1 MINISMNFGGFLYPM
16 DIALRILKAKYQDD
30 IEDMFVDLP
39 QLKESCGEFIT
50 EVWDSIKPVTM
61 LELMDSKSSIFVNT
75 REENIGDKRRTL
87 FRFLPLSLMYDNA
100 EVVDERV
107 VVTKQRSFQVVPN
120 PPLSPDVIATLT
132 EEQLQAYYKQG
143 EKIVEV
149 ENGVIE
155 NVYRLKRLSVKK
167 VFPEIKQP
175 EFNGKKVTWMYAV
188 EVTDT
193 HTGKKYHLRVPAD
206 ESFCKKGSYNA
217 AAAVA
222 WTCYVRIPVNYIESI
237 TRQGEVHSFKIKPDC
252 VGKPWLNEAYHMSES
267 DYFNLL
273 NQQA

>member
-1 MINISMNFGGFLYPM
+1 MNVSMNFGGFLYSM

-39 QLKESCGEFIT
+39 QLKKSCGEFIT
-50 EVWDSIKPVTM
+50 EVWDSVKPVTM
-61 LELMDSKSSIFVNT
+61 MELMDSKSSIFVNT

-87 FRFLPLSLMYDNA
+87 FRFLPLSLMYENA

-107 VVTKQRSFQVVPN
+107 VVTKQ
-120 PPLSPDVIATLT
+120 LD
-132 EEQLQAYYKQG
+132 
-143 EKIVEV
+143 
-149 ENGVIE
+149 GVIE

-167 VFPEIKQP
+167 VLPEVKQP

-206 ESFCKKGSYNA
+206 EPFCKKGSYNA

-237 TRQGEVHSFKIKPDC
+237 TRQGEVHSFKIKPEC
-252 VGKPWLNEAYHMSES
+252 VGKPWHNEAYHMSES
-267 DYFNLL
+267 NYFTLL